1 MGTHSVASEQPS
13 AKPVAEHGSGVF
25 WRFWSGSTISDLG
38 RAVTTVALPLT
49 ALTVVHASTF
59 AVAVIAAAGQLPWL
73 VLGLPAGVLVA
84 RLPLRETQVA
94 MDLTR
99 AGAIASIPVVAWAGS
114 LTVAQLAVV
123 SALIGVA
130 TVIFDVGNSTLIP
143 AIVPAQQLTRRNSL
157 TSASHAATQL
167 AGPGVGGILVELLG
181 AASCMLTDA
190 VSYLVSAALLRSLP
204 RPPSLEASAAR
215 AGMRREIAEGC
226 AYVARHPVIRPCVI
240 WATIVNF
247 VCGALLALTPLY
259 LVRGLHARPAV
270 VGVVYAAEGA
280 GALLGAALTPRLEA
294 RLGSARTLLLA
305 VSVMPLTV
313 VLMPAAFRGWGI
325 VLYALG
331 NLAFAAAVVIG
342 SILTRT
348 HRHQVVP
355 RELLPRVMA
364 TVRFISW
371 GVVPIGSFLAGVLAS
386 ALGIRTALW
395 ATAGAIMLAPAAT
408 WTSRALRG
416 RRNLSDPEARSGRPT
431 PPPDATRS

>member
-1 MGTHSVASEQPS
+1 MGTYS
-13 AKPVAEHGSGVF
+13 AVGEPPVPGHASGVF
-25 WRFWSGSTISDLG
+25 WRFWTGSSISRLG
-38 RAVTTVALPLT
+38 SAVTTVALPLT

-59 AVAVIAAAGQLPWL
+59 AVAAIAAAGQVPWL

-94 MDLTR
+94 MDLIR
-99 AGAIASIPVVAWAGS
+99 GLAIASIPAVAWAGS

-123 SALIGVA
+123 SAVIGIA

-143 AIVPAQQLTRRNSL
+143 AIVPADQLTSRNSL
-157 TSASHAATQL
+157 TSASDAATQL
-167 AGPGVGGILVELLG
+167 AGPGLGGVLVQLLG

-190 VSYLVSAALLRSLP
+190 VSYLVSAVLLRSLP
-204 RPPSLEASAAR
+204 RPPSLEASSDG

-240 WATIVNF
+240 WATVVNF

-270 VGVVYAAEGA
+270 VGLVYAAEGA
-280 GALLGAALTPRLEA
+280 GALFGASLTPRFEI
-294 RLGSARTLLLA
+294 RLGSTRTLLLA
-305 VSVMPLTV
+305 ATITPLTI
-313 VLMPAAFRGWGI
+313 VLMPAAFPGWGI
-325 VLYALG
+325 ALFALG
-331 NLAFAAAVVIG
+331 NFAFAAVVVIG
-342 SILTRT
+342 SILART

-371 GVVPIGSFLAGVLAS
+371 GVIPIGAFLAGVLAS
-386 ALGIRTALW
+386 AIGIRGALW
-395 ATAGAIMLAPAAT
+395 VTAGVILLAPAAT
-408 WTSRALRG
+408 WTSTAIRR
-416 RRNLSDPEARSGRPT
+416 RRNLSDPDVLRGRPT
-431 PPPDATRS
+431 LLPDARRSSAR